1 MHGFAAINTL
11 ATASRGRIAMDDAR
25 KVLSAFTDY
34 GAPEGGTGPSMVM
47 PLNVLEKSINKR
59 VQLLLKDNRI
69 LEGKLVGYDDY
80 MNMVLEDTEET
91 KEDNVRRVGTVVL
104 RGNNVVT
111 IVPK

>member
-1 MHGFAAINTL
+1 MNAQDAINRF
-11 ATASRGRIAMDDAR
+11 AGWGSRHVARSIERGFKCIHMIPRHRKGGR
-25 KVLSAFTDY
+25 SF
-34 GAPEGGTGPSMVM
+34 MVM